1 MTVLLE
7 QNAYAR
13 RDTGHCICNFYVR
26 STVNL
31 SSIPLSSEE
40 TKNKINKVKAQMDN
54 FMKSLYSVHP
64 SLKLVPLFTEM
75 PESL

>member
-13 RDTGHCICNFYVR
+13 RGTGHCICNFYMR

-31 SSIPLSSEE
+31 SSIALSSEE
-40 TKNKINKVKAQMDN
+40 TNNKNK
-54 FMKSLYSVHP
+54 
-64 SLKLVPLFTEM
+64 
-75 PESL
+75 